1 MSVAENYHAIT
12 PVLCDGLLSFEQAP
26 IQVKHYFAPGLYAR
40 EATMPAGTL
49 GVGAVHVFPHI
60 CVISKGYVSVFTDK
74 GRTDIRAP
82 YTYVAE
88 AGVQRTLLAHEE
100 TVWTT
105 FHNADVKTVE
115 EAERLLVVSNYPEFK
130 LLSGEKEPA
139 CLSS

>member
-1 MSVAENYHAIT
+1 MSFADNYRALT
-12 PVLCDGLLSFEQAP
+12 PALLDELVYFEQTP
-26 IQVKHYFAPGLYAR
+26 IKVKHYFAPGLYAR

-60 CVISKGYVSVFTDK
+60 CTISKGFVSVFTDK

-82 YTYVAE
+82 FTYVSE

-105 FHNADVKTVE
+105 FHNANVQTVE
-115 EAERLLVVSNYPEFK
+115 EAERLLVVTNYPEFK